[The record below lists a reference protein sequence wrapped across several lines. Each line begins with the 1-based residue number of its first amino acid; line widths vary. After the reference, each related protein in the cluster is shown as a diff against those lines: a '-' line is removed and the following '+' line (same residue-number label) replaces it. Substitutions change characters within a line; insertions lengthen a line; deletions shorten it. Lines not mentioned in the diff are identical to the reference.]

1 MEVLMAKVTF
11 ILGLCGSGK
20 TYLSEQ
26 LKKQTG
32 ADVFENLFEDG
43 SNLSALI
50 QRLKEGKDCI
60 IDEVRLC
67 LSTYR
72 DAIMQHLSQIAGL
85 ETYWICYENDLES
98 ANWNVMHRKNKGDP
112 EGHLEINLR
121 LHPHYDHPANA
132 AIIPIQR
139 I

>member
-1 MEVLMAKVTF
+1 MAKVTF

-32 ADVFENLFEDG
+32 ADVFENLFENG
-43 SNLSALI
+43 GGLSALV
-50 QRLKEGKDCI
+50 QCLKEGKDCI

-67 LSTYR
+67 LPAYR
-72 DAIMQHLSQIAGL
+72 DAIMQQLSQITGL
-85 ETYWICYENDLES
+85 ETQWICYENDLES

-121 LHPHYDHPANA
+121 LHPHYDHPTNA
-132 AIIPIQR
+132 EIIPIQR